1 MHVLR
6 QLAGRVLVR
15 DRGERQRLDLAAL
28 PCAATFCTT
37 SPEDDGCQEMRRL
50 LEEETLRFG
59 LQASADKSAYG
70 KYTVM

>member
-1 MHVLR
+1 MIARRLTRVTARAAVHSAS
-6 QLAGRVLVR
+6 LAPPPPQVR
-15 DRGERQRLDLAAL
+15 KAKG
-28 PCAATFCTT
+28 
-37 SPEDDGCQEMRRL
+37 EMRRL

>member
-1 MHVLR
+1 MFFNLKFNLPLVL
-6 QLAGRVLVR
+6 QVR
-15 DRGERQRLDLAAL
+15 KAKG
-28 PCAATFCTT
+28 
-37 SPEDDGCQEMRRL
+37 EMRRL